1 MKAVRADLNIEFLA
15 DMATHNGFLIT
26 NEDHYSPTN
35 VDAWVDSSKFT
46 DVEYR
51 CECGA
56 FTGQEFIGQTCP
68 RCKTEISLHSLNF
81 AYTGWMSLH
90 GHHVISPVY
99 YIMLKRVL
107 GTPLLRYIL
116 GDYKSKLSVKYNEND
131 KGNDEEKTKKKQGR
145 ISQDD
150 IRAIE
155 SKIPKT
161 KLQYKGL
168 GHDRFYERFEE
179 ILYACAPKNNPEVET
194 LIREKD
200 AVFVKYIPFYSTAFR
215 PVSKTSETKFYP
227 KINKW
232 FAQMISVSCQMENM
246 VLDIEIIQALNYIQK
261 CWMDSVEHLIKN
273 EISKK
278 EGCVRSE
285 IVGGGF
291 SFAGRCVITFENTLN
306 IDEVDLPYSM
316 CITIFQYKITRML
329 ATRYNMS
336 LEQAYLFV
344 NTNEKND
351 IVRQLLDELIEE
363 GQWIVYLREPTNNI
377 ASIVLAKIRRY
388 KIGDDTMSIPP
399 EVLKG
404 LNADF
409 DGDALD
415 IWFLMDKQLVPKFEA
430 FHYSC
435 MIDNINEKI
444 EIDLKEWNDICIGI
458 MTE

>member
-1 MKAVRADLNIEFLA
+1 
-15 DMATHNGFLIT
+15 
-26 NEDHYSPTN
+26 
-35 VDAWVDSSKFT
+35 
-46 DVEYR
+46 
-51 CECGA
+51 
-56 FTGQEFIGQTCP
+56 
-68 RCKTEISLHSLNF
+68 
-81 AYTGWMSLH
+81 
-90 GHHVISPVY
+90 
-99 YIMLKRVL
+99 
-107 GTPLLRYIL
+107 
-116 GDYKSKLSVKYNEND
+116 
-131 KGNDEEKTKKKQGR
+131 
-145 ISQDD
+145 
-150 IRAIE
+150 
-155 SKIPKT
+155 
-161 KLQYKGL
+161 
-168 GHDRFYERFEE
+168 
-179 ILYACAPKNNPEVET
+179 
-194 LIREKD
+194 
-200 AVFVKYIPFYSTAFR
+200 
-215 PVSKTSETKFYP
+215 
-227 KINKW
+227 
-232 FAQMISVSCQMENM
+232 MISVSCQMENM